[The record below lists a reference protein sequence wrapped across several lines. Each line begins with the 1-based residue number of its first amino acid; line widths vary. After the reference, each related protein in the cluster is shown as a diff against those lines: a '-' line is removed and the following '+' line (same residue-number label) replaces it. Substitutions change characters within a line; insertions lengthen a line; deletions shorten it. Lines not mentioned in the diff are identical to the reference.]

1 MHRRMLHT
9 ITKMKLVSNNSCL
22 ILSARHALVHPIATE
37 CPIQGTNGETYDRV
51 KLLQS
56 ENYFVE
62 ILGQPITDAELE
74 INNQYIK
81 DNIPNDVGIR
91 DSTKLQI
98 WTMTLHPAAVLM
110 DYETILQKP
119 IDQEIDM
126 LLADENLKGLYISS
140 APDVNT
146 GMAGVDTGFLIIKPS
161 LKEFDNIVNTFVNTV
176 FDPNTGWNGQGHHG
190 FKGDMSISGF
200 LSWYFAND
208 PGYLE
213 LDRCTYA
220 HDADEGCLSSIS
232 LTEAKCFKL
241 YDTNCGNPRDC
252 PYDHP
257 DWSAEKREACSI
269 FHRKCKSGG
278 IIFVYKI
285 RVSHT
290 FT

>member
-1 MHRRMLHT
+1 M
-9 ITKMKLVSNNSCL
+9 
-22 ILSARHALVHPIATE
+22 
-37 CPIQGTNGETYDRV
+37 
-51 KLLQS
+51 QS
-56 ENYFVE
+56 ENYVVE
-62 ILGQPITDAELE
+62 ILGQPITDTALE

-161 LKEFDNIVNTFVNTV
+161 LEEFDNIVNTYVNTV

-190 FKGDMSISGF
+190 FKGDMGISGF

-208 PGYLE
+208 PGYIQ
-213 LDRCTYA
+213 LDRCLFA
-220 HDADEGCLSSIS
+220 HDADEGCLSSSIS
-232 LTEAKCFKL
+232 VTEAKGCKL
-241 YDTNCGNPRDC
+241 YDNVCGNPRDC

-257 DWSAEKREACSI
+257 DWSAAKREACSI
-269 FHRKCKSGG
+269 LHRKCKFGG
-278 IIFVYKI
+278 ILCVYKI
-285 RVSHT
+285 LVSHT
-290 FT
+290 LHNNTAMQTMSIDTNLKTNISRRRIRPKGSDFSSESLSLDTAEGE